1 MASLCLRERKIVTKL
16 SGGCKISV
24 ATGGRAYAFPL
35 SGFSTTPNPPNT
47 PTPTLIFSHDDR
59 GFVDSHDAVLTR
71 HNRFIWV
78 ADRAANDIVVVDAAR
93 DDVVNEFSL
102 AGKIS
107 GDPAHDLMDISPNGK
122 IGARRK
128 AEVCD
133 NHTPRGTHHYKM
145 PVVMGPAWRAPEGN
159 IKATTGS
166 WGKIIG
172 RLQKQSG

>member
-1 MASLCLRERKIVTKL
+1 MIVTEL

-24 ATGGRAYAFPL
+24 ATGGPAYAFPL
-35 SGFSTTPNPPNT
+35 SGFSTTPNPRNT
-47 PTPTLIFSHDDR
+47 PASTLVFSHNDR
-59 GFVDSHDAVLTR
+59 GSVDSLGTVLTR

-78 ADRAANDIVVVDAAR
+78 ADRAANNIVVVGAAR

-107 GDPAHDLMDISPNGK
+107 GDPARDLMDISPSGK

-133 NHTPRGTHHYKM
+133 NHTPQRHH
-145 PVVMGPAWRAPEGN
+145 
-159 IKATTGS
+159 
-166 WGKIIG
+166 
-172 RLQKQSG
+172 Q